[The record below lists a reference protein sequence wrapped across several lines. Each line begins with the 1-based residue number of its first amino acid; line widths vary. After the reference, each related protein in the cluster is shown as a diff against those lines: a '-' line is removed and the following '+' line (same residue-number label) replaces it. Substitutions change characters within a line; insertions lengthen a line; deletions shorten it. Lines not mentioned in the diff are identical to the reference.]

1 MSWNLFL
8 NKIKG
13 QMHSI
18 ADLATTPALNVFKN
32 EISNVSDLAQKK
44 KDYDAKIKNIEGKHF
59 TTPDYNTFTNDIIGV

>member
-32 EISNVSDLAQKK
+32 EIPNVSDLAQKK
-44 KDYDAKIKNIEGKHF
+44 KRLWSKNKKHW
-59 TTPDYNTFTNDIIGV
+59 G